1 MVGIGATSRKALFG
15 DDAQSGYLH
24 RLNRTAQL
32 DRLETAEYVAAS
44 KAIVNEAFCFQ
55 VPGNFRAGVNYLPFT
70 DVEGCLAQVEA
81 LMEDPERTY
90 RMAQANRAYYLAHLR
105 PDRLMANALAQ
116 AFEDSNSVFRERWT
130 EMDTQS
136 GFLRDNSELLTDT
149 KDSLK
154 QQYMELED
162 ANPAGAI
169 SDYMFARYCYDTALK
184 VGNSVLSQ
192 SLMDYMNF

>member
-1 MVGIGATSRKALFG
+1 MVTSTVFDSSLQGIYFMDGYGTKSVELKN
-15 DDAQSGYLH
+15 DDGTTTTVENIPKNIIS
-24 RLNRTAQL
+24 
-32 DRLETAEYVAAS
+32 
-44 KAIVNEAFCFQ
+44 IVNEMGQILQRCSKDD
-55 VPGNFRAGVNYLPFT
+55 GNWASP
-70 DVEGCLAQVEA
+70 
-81 LMEDPERTY
+81 EDE
-90 RMAQANRAYYLAHLR
+90 
-105 PDRLMANALAQ
+105 DRFNALAQ